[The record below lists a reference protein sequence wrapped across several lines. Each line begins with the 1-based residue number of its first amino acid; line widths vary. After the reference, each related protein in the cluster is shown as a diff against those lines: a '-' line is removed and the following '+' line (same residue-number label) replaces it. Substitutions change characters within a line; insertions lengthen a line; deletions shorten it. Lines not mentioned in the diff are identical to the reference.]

1 MEGEGRVSSW
11 SGTIML
17 VRDVLIGCQLQTAVL
32 PSGSKQGLWLAV
44 DAWHLLLCLT
54 PRLHMLQ
61 GPLTTPIPA
70 DPAHFWQCCYGA
82 HPRCLVLAEQSG
94 VSLGDFRVSCTANIS
109 LLSLGDSCLVSVC
122 QFSLVLGHFACRLSC
137 GS

>member
-32 PSGSKQGLWLAV
+32 PSRSKQGFWLAV
-44 DAWHLLLCLT
+44 DARHLLLCLT

-94 VSLGDFRVSCTANIS
+94 VSLGDFRVSCTANIFSVVTWGFLSCVS
-109 LLSLGDSCLVSVC
+109 LSVQSCARPFCL
-122 QFSLVLGHFACRLSC
+122 SLVLW
-137 GS
+137 